1 MTTSSARVTIAAGA
15 AYVTG
20 WIAGLLAA
28 PTGPA
33 ATATAA
39 AVQAYYAD
47 NGPAI
52 LLQSLLVHGIP
63 GIALAVLG
71 ISVARTLA
79 AAGHARVWITASALT
94 AAALSLGQVGVA
106 VAAVTTA
113 DTAAAG
119 TTATLFHALNLTD
132 TVKLIALAVFAATS
146 CWAARRRGAAPG
158 WFVGLT
164 VALVG
169 LLPPGGAAF
178 LVDQPVLSALL
189 IASLPLLLVWVA
201 ALTIVVAPRA
211 TRPASR
217 DTVTTVHGDIGV
229 RRSV

>member
-1 MTTSSARVTIAAGA
+1 MTIAAGA

-20 WIAGLLAA
+20 WIAGLLVA

-33 ATATAA
+33 ATAAPTT
-39 AVQAYYAD
+39 VQAYYAA

-71 ISVARTLA
+71 ISVARNLA
-79 AAGHARVWITASALT
+79 AAGHTRVLISGSTLT
-94 AAALSLGQVGVA
+94 AAALSLGQVGIA

-113 DTAAAG
+113 HSVAAG

-132 TVKLIALAVFAATS
+132 TAKLVALAAFATAS
-146 CWAARRRGAAPG
+146 CWAARHRGIAPG
-158 WFVGLT
+158 WFVALT
-164 VALVG
+164 IPLVV
-169 LLPPGGAAF
+169 LLPAGGAAF

-189 IASLPLLLVWVA
+189 IASLPLLLIWVA
-201 ALTIVVAPRA
+201 ALTAVIAARA
-211 TRPASR
+211 TRMAPR
-217 DTVTTVHGDIGV
+217 DTIATLHGGIGA
-229 RRSV
+229 RRSI